1 MNHSKLNRNF
11 IHLKYP
17 HYMSIFHVCN
27 VGSYCVVLSLSVDQE
42 TQMRMHLRLSINCS
56 CGSQPTMLLL
66 ADRSV
71 MKEEVDAGEMEE
83 CVIIHQLQLQ
93 LLCF

>member
-1 MNHSKLNRNF
+1 MTVKAV
-11 IHLKYP
+11 HLA
-17 HYMSIFHVCN
+17 
-27 VGSYCVVLSLSVDQE
+27 LQVD
-42 TQMRMHLRLSINCS
+42 
-56 CGSQPTMLLL
+56 GSQPTMLLL
-66 ADRSV
+66 ADRSDV